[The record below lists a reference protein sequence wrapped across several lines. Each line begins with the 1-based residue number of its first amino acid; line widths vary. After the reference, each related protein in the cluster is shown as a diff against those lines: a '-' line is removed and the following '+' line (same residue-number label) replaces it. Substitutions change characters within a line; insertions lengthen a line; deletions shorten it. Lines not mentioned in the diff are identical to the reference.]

1 MELVNILPPTVQ
13 QGGGARGGRGRHRL
27 RPRPPQAEHGAWFV
41 VATPQATLLCSAR
54 LAAGSSLHNG
64 VGRHGLGPS
73 SPPPGRSPA
82 QTVTGHGVHSSGGSG
97 SSVPGAARGRVPR
110 LLSGA
115 GGGNEAL
122 AVFRA
127 GVSCL
132 SSERPCNDAMGQP
145 GPDPQL
151 AR

>member
-1 MELVNILPPTVQ
+1 MSIFYLPPCSRAEAR
-13 QGGGARGGRGRHRL
+13 GEGGAGVGTAPGLRRRNTGRGSL
-27 RPRPPQAEHGAWFV
+27 WPR
-41 VATPQATLLCSAR
+41 PQATLLCRAR
-54 LAAGSSLHNG
+54 LAVGSSLHNG

-82 QTVTGHGVHSSGGSG
+82 QTVTGHGVHSSGGSS
-97 SSVPGAARGRVPR
+97 SSVPGASRGRVPW

-132 SSERPCNDAMGQP
+132 SSERPCNDAMGRL